1 MGLMRR
7 LHRDRRG
14 ISAIEF
20 AFIAPVMALVYFGCI
35 ELSMMMIAD
44 RKVTNAASS
53 LGDLVA
59 RDTEVTNADL
69 TDIYA
74 AIDMIFEPSSGTE
87 ARIRVTSLYEDS
99 GDVKVRW
106 SDARGTGITAFS
118 EDQTV
123 TVPSGLIPT
132 GGTVIMAE
140 VQFDYESAIGF
151 VISTKKTLT
160 DTFYLKPRRGNEVKR
175 NRS

>member
-1 MGLMRR
+1 MRLMRR

-35 ELSMMMIAD
+35 ELSMMMITD

-59 RDTEVTNADL
+59 RDTVVTNDDL

-74 AIDMIFEPSSGTE
+74 AIDMIFEPNEGTD
-87 ARIRVTSLYEDS
+87 ARIRVSSLYEDS
-99 GDVKVRW
+99 GDVKVAW
-106 SDARGTGITAFS
+106 SDARGTGLTAFTA
-118 EDQTV
+118 DQV
-123 TVPSGLIPT
+123 ITVPTGVVPT

-140 VQFDYESAIGF
+140 VEFDYESAVGY
-151 VISTKKTLT
+151 VISTKKKLS
-160 DTFYLKPRRGNEVKR
+160 DIFYLKPRRGTEVTR

>member
-1 MGLMRR
+1 MGLIRR

-14 ISAIEF
+14 ISAVEF

-59 RDTEVTNADL
+59 RDTVVTNDDL

-74 AIDMIFEPSSGTE
+74 AIDMIFEPNEGTD
-87 ARIRVTSLYEDS
+87 ARIRVSSLYEDS
-99 GDVKVRW
+99 GDVKVAW
-106 SDARGTGITAFS
+106 SDARGTGLTAYA
-118 EDQTV
+118 EDQV
-123 TVPSGLIPT
+123 ITVPAGVLPT

-140 VQFDYESAIGF
+140 VEFDYESAVGY
-151 VISTKKTLT
+151 VISTKKTLS
-160 DTFYLKPRRGNEVKR
+160 DTFYLKPRRGTEVTR

>member
-59 RDTEVTNADL
+59 RDTVVTNADL

-74 AIDMIFEPSSGTE
+74 AIDMIFEPSAGTK
-87 ARIRVTSLYEDS
+87 ARIRISSLYEDA

-106 SDARGTGITAFS
+106 SDARGTGIAAFTD
-118 EDQTV
+118 DQKV
-123 TVPSGLIPT
+123 TVPSGVVPT
-132 GGTVIMAE
+132 GGSVIMAE
-140 VQFDYESAIGF
+140 VEFDYESAVGF
-151 VISTKKTLT
+151 VISTKKSLS
-160 DTFYLKPRRGNEVKR
+160 DTFYLKPRRGDEVSR
-175 NRS
+175 DRS